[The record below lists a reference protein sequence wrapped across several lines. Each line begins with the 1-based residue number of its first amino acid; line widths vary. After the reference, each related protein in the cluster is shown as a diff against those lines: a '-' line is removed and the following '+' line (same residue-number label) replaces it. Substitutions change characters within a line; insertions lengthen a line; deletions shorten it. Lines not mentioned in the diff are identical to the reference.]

1 MFLPGLIISLV
12 IKIALIPFK
21 IIRGLLPFGI

>member
-12 IKIALIPFK
+12 IKIVMVPVK
-21 IIRGLLPFGI
+21 IVRGFLPFGV